1 MHDWKQQNN
10 KRVWEKLGKEQQQ
23 AAIATTKEREN
34 GQRKAVAEIPI
45 SDFQFP
51 FILFFLGAENNN
63 SNNNIIKKLVSVRV
77 CVFLGKIPRAFPI
90 LQVLCCS

>member
-1 MHDWKQQNN
+1 M
-10 KRVWEKLGKEQQQ
+10 WEKLGKEQQQ

-51 FILFFLGAENNN
+51 FCFHLFFFFLGAENYN

>member
-1 MHDWKQQNN
+1 
-10 KRVWEKLGKEQQQ
+10 VWEKLGKEQQQ

-51 FILFFLGAENNN
+51 FCFHLFF
-63 SNNNIIKKLVSVRV
+63 
-77 CVFLGKIPRAFPI
+77 FFPRG
-90 LQVLCCS
+90 

>member
-1 MHDWKQQNN
+1 M
-10 KRVWEKLGKEQQQ
+10 WEKLGKEQQQ

-45 SDFQFP
+45 SEFQFP
-51 FILFFLGAENNN
+51 FCFHLFFFFLGAENYN

-77 CVFLGKIPRAFPI
+77 CVCFWGKFQGLFPSCKCFAAPNPI
-90 LQVLCCS
+90 SP

>member
-1 MHDWKQQNN
+1 
-10 KRVWEKLGKEQQQ
+10 VWEKLGKEQQQ

-51 FILFFLGAENNN
+51 FCFHLFFFFLGAENYN